1 MAISYPYSVVSAP
14 GYYVEPKTIFIRGR
28 PYYRQEIE
36 GIVFSRHQTMDAAIK
51 AAQTRH
57 PYLSVVV
64 ADNSAGPHKGNRFP
78 ASNMPAI
85 LWQDG
90 VAPARRHS
98 NPTGGYWDWDS
109 MTPEVKRERLWGY
122 MMDRLGSETATD
134 QILRNMGDDEL
145 PGGFYFDMKDDIY
158 HDSGWARIH
167 RFMQEEIDA

>member
-1 MAISYPYSVVSAP
+1 MAKSTVKSIEKVDDFKYRVESSSGSVYQITCTGSIDLP
-14 GYYVEPKTIFIRGR
+14 GHPAEYGLLWDCNCPARGSCHHLQAVIK
-28 PYYRQEIE
+28 YRQENE
-36 GIVFSRHQTMDAAIK
+36 ESEEVEF
-51 AAQTRH
+51 
-57 PYLSVVV
+57 
-64 ADNSAGPHKGNRFP
+64 
-78 ASNMPAI
+78 
-85 LWQDG
+85 
-90 VAPARRHS
+90 

-167 RFMQEEIDA
+167 RFMQEMIDA